1 MSNEFAGILASAT
14 TEAQANLGKLAT
26 PNDGPDDAD
35 GGTILFEDIAEP
47 KQGVFGRPQIQR
59 IMERGG
65 GYSQIVILPFTT
77 TRDQYDAAPLAEKL
91 CTRLSPREQYRIRD
105 VDTHDPFVY
114 ILTLVKL
121 GRSPR

>member
-14 TEAQANLGKLAT
+14 AEAQANLGKLAT
-26 PNDGPDDAD
+26 PNDAPTDTD
-35 GGTILFEDIAEP
+35 GGTVLFQDIAEV

-59 IMERGG
+59 IMQRGG
-65 GYSQIVILPFTT
+65 GFSQVVVLPFTT
-77 TRDQYDAAPLAEKL
+77 SRDQYDGPPQAEKL

-114 ILTLVKL
+114 VLTLVKI
-121 GRSPR
+121 GPNAR